1 MDRRKSIKTILIGT
15 VSAGALAAEACHTSE
30 KNPAASP
37 GTDSASAEGKSA
49 ASLNPSGYNR
59 MKEEIEHMKDLAGK
73 TF

>member
-30 KNPAASP
+30 KNPAAST
-37 GTDSASAEGKSA
+37 GADTTAEGKAA

-59 MKEEIEHMKDLAGK
+59 MKEE
-73 TF
+73 T